1 MNRAINDDVSIKGS
15 TLIVGIKI
23 PTIDG
28 LYSFQQLLDGA
39 CVKSIQYYI
48 INTLTKYSVDVQSL
62 YQPYSDDPDNNKQ
75 YKDLYAFTVDTTNL
89 KPGVLMVEI
98 TMEIP
103 EHNNI
108 PKRTEIARCSTGVAI
123 IE

>member
-1 MNRAINDDVSIKGS
+1 
-15 TLIVGIKI
+15 
-23 PTIDG
+23 
-28 LYSFQQLLDGA
+28 
-39 CVKSIQYYI
+39 
-48 INTLTKYSVDVQSL
+48 
-62 YQPYSDDPDNNKQ
+62 
-75 YKDLYAFTVDTTNL
+75 VDTTNL

-98 TMEIP
+98 TIEIP